1 MVRERTHCNLVL
13 KLNNIGGNIL
23 NDCLFCKMVSGEIKP
38 DTVFENDKVLAFRDI
53 NPQAPTHVLVI
64 PKEHIATINDLDE
77 SHRDLVGELYLAA
90 REIARAEGIDESG
103 FRTVINCNEDSGQT
117 VFHVHLHLLGGRRMH
132 WPPG

>member
-1 MVRERTHCNLVL
+1 
-13 KLNNIGGNIL
+13 
-23 NDCLFCKMVSGEIKP
+23 MVSGEIKP